1 MEQKVDVLFACN
13 EQKKE
18 PAAYMTF
25 WWRWMEQWLAMPLSA
40 GTKALVIRHF
50 VVVATSLNKAMRNM
64 VYESVFVAD
73 ILKLLKK
80 TMHESDNGT
89 VWFHKSDLL
98 ESYHCQAVV
107 ECLHFFRKTHV
118 KSWNLDRTE
127 THWNAVA
134 FIEYTRD
141 GKPAVMSQSTIDM
154 IHYQWVILID
164 RIRQVRRAHPA
175 IFSRDLTN
183 ALLADRF
190 DKQKYLQYFGSASK
204 RWASIPL
211 VVNGRKSRLRRP
223 RSKSHDCS
231 HLR

>member
-1 MEQKVDVLFACN
+1 MAVHGACN
-13 EQKKE
+13 EQATE
-18 PAAYMTF
+18 PLAYMKC
-25 WWRWMEQWLAMPLSA
+25 WWRWMEEWLAMALPA
-40 GTKALVIRHF
+40 GMKALVIRHF
-50 VVVATSLNKAMRNM
+50 VVVITGLNKAMRSM
-64 VYESVFVAD
+64 VLDNAFSAD
-73 ILKLLKK
+73 ILQLLKK
-80 TMHESDNGT
+80 TMQDPKDRT
-89 VWFHKSDLL
+89 TWFHNRNLNKSH
-98 ESYHCQAVV
+98 HCQAVV
-107 ECLHFFRKTHV
+107 DCLRRFRKTHV
-118 KSWNLDRTE
+118 RSWNLDRTE

-141 GKPAVMSQSTIDM
+141 GKPAVMSQPTIDM
-154 IHYQWVILID
+154 IHHQWVILID
-164 RIRQVRRAHPA
+164 RIWQIRRAHPA
-175 IFSRDLTN
+175 ISSRDLTN